1 MHSCKTAHRTFVHH
15 MALDPS
21 GVLLATCSSDK
32 EVNIFYR
39 NSLGVD
45 SSAWALCSILKD
57 HVATVT
63 RVAWYLHRE
72 HGPLL
77 ATAGADRWFYVYKII
92 VTMHGGKVACD
103 AVKYSVVRGFEKD
116 VITDVAFIP
125 FEQHRIL
132 RLSTASLDGWIR
144 LYDIQPVQFLCVS
157 KITQETETGRSLD
170 TRRGGIT
177 SIAWFPSSA
186 DEGRALAVGCMNG
199 AFYLYRSSKDCEQF
213 ELVRS
218 TLPEKAESSIHHI
231 VWAPC
236 VGRSF
241 QLVTICCRSSVYI
254 VRLNCVSPVL
264 ESYDC
269 DVFRW
274 PRGAACAAW
283 SRSASL
289 LYLINDD
296 ETSEMTVLQ
305 AKDPSD
311 HQSWM
316 EVPGN
321 FS

>member
-1 MHSCKTAHRTFVHH
+1 MCSCKTAHRTFVHH

-39 NSLGVD
+39 NSLVGEPG
-45 SSAWALCSILKD
+45 AWTLCCVLKD

-63 RVAWYLHRE
+63 RAAWCLHRE

-92 VTMHGGKVACD
+92 LRMQGGKMVCN
-103 AVKYSVVRGFEKD
+103 AVKYSVIRGFEKD

-157 KITQETETGRSLD
+157 KITQETQTGRDVD

-186 DEGRALAVGCMNG
+186 DEGRALAIGCMNG
-199 AFYLYRSSKDCEQF
+199 AFYLYRSSKDCEKF
-213 ELVRS
+213 ERVRS
-218 TLPEKAESSIHHI
+218 ALPERADTSIHHI

-236 VGRSF
+236 VGRPF
-241 QLVTICCRSSVYI
+241 QLLAICCRSSVYI

-296 ETSEMTVLQ
+296 DASEMTLLQ

-311 HQSWM
+311 HQSWR
-316 EVPGN
+316 EVPHD
-321 FS
+321 FF